1 MAANSSPASV
11 PLLAVP
17 GDDEERVVDP
27 ERETHAREHVHDEDR
42 QLELLRDDGRQSE
55 RDEDRDDRH
64 QERDEAGDDR
74 AEHEQEDDERGRQAE
89 LELALLEILL
99 GEEVEVVVE
108 RLLARHRDL
117 ELAVLARLL
126 DGRDDLFGLVLAED
140 RERHHRRVAILG
152 DEPRRTVVE
161 VRARLRERPYV
172 ALGDK
177 RADEARELVGLDR
190 ETIGADDDDVAD
202 ELARLRRKRLEP
214 HGVRALGLRVVRR
227 RTLGGEAVAE
237 QQRDRRD
244 CEDEHDDPRSDRPPR
259 MTCARRCELSGRE
272 LHHAA
277 SACVVRRSGSKEVA
291 SDSAGRRLRGM
302 NSASAAPMPTTTA
315 PTQSAGTSPSLKV
328 TGDS

>member
-1 MAANSSPASV
+1 MPVSMFTTKIDSSNCW
-11 PLLAVP
+11 
-17 GDDEERVVDP
+17 
-27 ERETHAREHVHDEDR
+27 
-42 QLELLRDDGRQSE
+42 RDDSRQSE

-89 LELALLEILL
+89 LELALLEVLL

-108 RLLARHRDL
+108 RLLARHGDL

-140 RERHHRRVAILG
+140 RERHHCRVAILG
-152 DEPRRTVVE
+152 DEPRSTVVE

-177 RADEARELVGLDR
+177 RSDEARELVGLDR

-227 RTLGGEAVAE
+227 RTLGGEAVA
-237 QQRDRRD
+237 
-244 CEDEHDDPRSDRPPR
+244 
-259 MTCARRCELSGRE
+259 
-272 LHHAA
+272 
-277 SACVVRRSGSKEVA
+277 
-291 SDSAGRRLRGM
+291 
-302 NSASAAPMPTTTA
+302 
-315 PTQSAGTSPSLKV
+315 
-328 TGDS
+328 